1 MPLYTYE
8 CVFCQ
13 EQIDA
18 YNSVEN
24 REEGPK
30 CKCGGLTEKII
41 TPTNIAPQFTPYKAV
56 AGDQR
61 MITSKQQHKNFL
73 SENNLQE
80 VGNDNSMMP

>member
-8 CVFCQ
+8 CVFCYEKQ
-13 EQIDA
+13 DA
-18 YNSVEN
+18 YRTISTRNET
-24 REEGPK
+24 PK
-30 CKCGGLTEKII
+30 CKCGGITEKII

-61 MITSKQQHKNFL
+61 MITSKQQHNNFL

-80 VGNDNSMMP
+80 VGNDTSMEP